1 MSIRVADTLVF
12 YLELRFL
19 AVMQTEIEKP
29 MSDEKSVLRWGG
41 LAGVLGGLLFILVP
55 VTLFG
60 FVPPAPADPA
70 GLVMRFPDVRAAIA
84 VGNGINFV
92 VNILW
97 VALFLALYRALRGTS
112 LAPALFGSVLSVL
125 GLGVLF
131 IESSTQIA
139 FDPISNLYHAP
150 GATPEQQATLALVW
164 QATQGM
170 FNQFDTAAIL
180 LLSAGIIVLGV
191 AMLRAP
197 AFGKGFGGLTVVLGA
212 ASVVG
217 GFFFGVTSIVA
228 AVLVVPIFIIL
239 PILLGWKVYRLS
251 RTA

>member
-1 MSIRVADTLVF
+1 MTNYKTADESMS
-12 YLELRFL
+12 E
-19 AVMQTEIEKP
+19 EKR
-29 MSDEKSVLRWGG
+29 VLRWGG
-41 LAGVLGGLLFILVP
+41 LAGMLGGIIFILVP

-112 LAPALFGSVLSVL
+112 LAPALFGSVLSLL
-125 GLGVLF
+125 GLAVLF
-131 IESSTQIA
+131 VESSTQIA

-150 GATPEQQATLALVW
+150 GATPVQQATLALVW

-170 FNQFDTAAIL
+170 FYQFDTAAVL
-180 LLSAGIIVLGV
+180 LLSTGFIVLGV
-191 AMLRAP
+191 AMLKAP

-212 ASVVG
+212 AAVVG
-217 GFFFGVTSIVA
+217 GFFFGVTSLLA
-228 AVLVVPIFIIL
+228 ALLIVPIYIIL
-239 PILLGWKVYRLS
+239 PILLGRKLYSLS
-251 RTA
+251 RAA